1 MSVLFVV
8 DIYFDYCIVFKVVEY
23 GVDCLCINLGNIG
36 NMECVCFVVDC
47 VKDKNIFICIGV
59 NGGLLEKDL

>member
-1 MSVLFVV
+1 MSVLLVV
-8 DIYFDYCIVFKVVEY
+8 DIYFDYWIVLKVVEY

-36 NMECVCFVVDC
+36 NMEWVKLVVDC

>member
-1 MSVLFVV
+1 MFLVV
-8 DIYFDYCIVFKVVEY
+8 DIYFDYCIVLKVVEY

-36 NMECVCFVVDC
+36 NEVWICLVVDC
-47 VKDKNIFICIGV
+47 VCDKGILIWIGV